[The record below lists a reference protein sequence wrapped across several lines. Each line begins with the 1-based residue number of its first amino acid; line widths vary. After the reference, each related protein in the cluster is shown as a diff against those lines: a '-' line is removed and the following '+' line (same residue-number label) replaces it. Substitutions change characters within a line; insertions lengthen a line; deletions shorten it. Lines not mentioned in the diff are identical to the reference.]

1 MFEVETMRHVFHDGA
16 ARLKFWAEE
25 MREAGWSRSSPSE
38 REPMVDVLFCSIDQQ
53 TENSA
58 CLSKDWV
65 SRGDDGDGRVQS
77 RFPNSPVVSR
87 VLAPARVELAHC
99 RFAAAS
105 HSSHLPRAR
114 LDI

>member
-1 MFEVETMRHVFHDGA
+1 
-16 ARLKFWAEE
+16 
-25 MREAGWSRSSPSE
+25 
-38 REPMVDVLFCSIDQQ
+38 MVDVLFCSRDQQ

-58 CLSKDWV
+58 RLANDWV
-65 SRGDDGDGRVQS
+65 SNGDDGDGRVQS

-87 VLAPARVELAHC
+87 VLAPARVELALC

-114 LDI
+114 LNI